1 MPKLATPLTDIQ
13 PRNAKP
19 KEKPYK
25 LSDGGGLYLLV
36 NTDGTK
42 YWRMDYRYAG
52 TRKTLAFGRYP
63 ETSLAQARKSARR
76 HAGCSTKAPIPA
88 WPDTSKSG
96 KGRSRPATR
105 SSPSPENGTGTRSTR
120 GSPGRP
126 PMSYTDWKRMCSP

>member
-19 KEKPYK
+19 KEKPYE

-36 NTDGTK
+36 KTDGAK

-63 ETSLAQARKSARR
+63 QTSLAQAREKRAAAR
-76 HAGCSTKAPIPA
+76 KLL
-88 WPDTSKSG
+88 DD
-96 KGRSRPATR
+96 
-105 SSPSPENGTGTRSTR
+105 GTGTRSTR
-120 GSPGRP
+120 GNPGRP
-126 PMSYTDWKRMCSP
+126 PMSCTDWKRMCSP